1 MERVCPCGNGHLIR
15 KVTRKGGSNFGRAY
29 YKCPGSYKGANIVDC
44 KFYSFEDELKECP
57 CGRGLCRTAFGANI
71 VDCKFYSFEDELK
84 ECPCGRGLCRTAF
97 VYGKKYWI
105 CCVTGRGACRM
116 NSMIESSWQ
125 ACSFIPPQ
133 SLSSSSSQSSSQG
146 ARMQNAMLLDALEV
160 TQSFNALS
168 SSFLFVI

>member
-29 YKCPGSYKGANIVDC
+29 YKCPSSYK
-44 KFYSFEDELKECP
+44 
-57 CGRGLCRTAFGANI
+57 GANI